1 MIGELLQRTGTS
13 PATVEN
19 LPQSARE
26 AGLEVVGINGW
37 FRVMDAQLGFDIHAG
52 TLAAVRERA
61 IQFGVTAE
69 EVDDLT
75 RQLDAVKV
83 GDYQWVSSPFFLDLL
98 LRKPAHG
105 MTPRRM

>member
-1 MIGELLQRTGTS
+1 MTCAAFLAPT
-13 PATVEN
+13 
-19 LPQSARE
+19 
-26 AGLEVVGINGW
+26 
-37 FRVMDAQLGFDIHAG
+37 AQLGIDIHAG

-61 IQFGVTAE
+61 MQFGVTAE

-105 MTPRRM
+105 ILGSAGRSI

>member
-1 MIGELLQRTGTS
+1 VCGVSGTHS
-13 PATVEN
+13 PPT
-19 LPQSARE
+19 
-26 AGLEVVGINGW
+26 
-37 FRVMDAQLGFDIHAG
+37 AQLGIDIHAG
-52 TLAAVRERA
+52 TLAAVSERA
-61 IQFGVTAE
+61 MQFGVTAE